1 MIDRRPRGSQR
12 QRVWAHRD
20 EILEKLNAGYNVGN
34 IQDELGLADMS
45 DRTFRY
51 NVKALVKERDKQ
63 IKLLEIELLKATLDV
78 LRPNPP
84 KNRPRRNAPKPEKI
98 IPTGSGSR
106 QAEAQSKVDSIKV
119 EPESSAED
127 KAAKTPR
134 PKRKVRIGR
143 IGGIPEGQRPLDPR
157 KRR

>member
-1 MIDRRPRGSQR
+1 MIDRKPRGSQR

-34 IQDELGLADMS
+34 IQDELGLTDMS

-51 NVKALVKERDKQ
+51 NVKALVKERDTQ
-63 IKLLEIELLKATLDV
+63 IKLLEIQLLKATLDV

-84 KNRPRRNAPKPEKI
+84 KNRPRRNAPKPEKT

-106 QAEAQSKVDSIKV
+106 QAEAQSKVELKSY
-119 EPESSAED
+119 AED
-127 KAAKTPR
+127 KATETPR
-134 PKRKVRIGR
+134 PKRKVRITR